1 MLISELVRC
10 GFTIQYTSTAEIAA
24 VASTAK
30 NTSARIIVTSL
41 AYQRVGYRN
50 SFRIDM
56 IFPKNS
62 RRLHP

>member
-1 MLISELVRC
+1 VRC

-30 NTSARIIVTSL
+30 KTSAKITVVSF
-41 AYQRVGYRN
+41 AYQRVGYRS

-56 IFPKNS
+56 VVPGNS
-62 RRLHP
+62 QVHT